1 MSLSSPFDSSARLA
15 LWREWGAD
23 HTALSRPPL
32 VVCSPRYLTVEGDE
46 MIAEDELKQ
55 AYLDIVTATNGNAK
69 TGIGHCPAHNDKN
82 PSFKVSIGDDKLLV
96 KCHAGCE
103 QNEVIQA
110 LDAIGVWPYSRGI
123 TLEKYAKAKMLE
135 ESFLKSV
142 GVSDFPNYLG
152 KPAIRLTYYTEDGQE
167 AAQRFRCSLGKT
179 TNDVPRF
186 RWKKNAK
193 VCLYGL
199 NRLVE
204 ARMNDYVILV
214 EGESDCHTLWYYD
227 QPALGIPG
235 SDMWKE
241 KYASQLDNILVI
253 YLVVED
259 DAGGNKLLCD
269 INKSSIRDRVRV
281 IQLGEYKDPSG
292 LYLNDPDNFSDRW
305 EAFKDKSIPI
315 SQIASVDTAQPSMIQ
330 KLASRT
336 IPLINLD
343 DVEEEDV
350 HWLWEGR
357 IPLGKVSLLD
367 GEPGL
372 GKSTLTIHIASRL
385 SLGLTISDNPFAK
398 PHEPG
403 ASLFVSAEDDLAD
416 TIKPR
421 VKAAGGNAK
430 LIWSVP
436 AIPDGQ
442 TDDGTPLSRL
452 LTLPDDLGMLKQA
465 ILANNI
471 RFVVIDPLTA
481 FLNGQIDSHKDQDI
495 RRALFALSETAR
507 ETGAAIL
514 IVRHL
519 NKSVGASAI
528 NRGGGSIA
536 IIGAARSAMVMAK
549 DPDDNNKR
557 VLAQSKS
564 NIAKPV
570 SALMFRLDSDP
581 GDKAAHIVW
590 EGISSHSADSLV
602 NPPRQKSSAME
613 KAMEFIREAL
623 ADGARPSNEV
633 EEASSAAGHSRSTYD
648 RARNAL
654 KIKPKKGA
662 DHWTIELPEE
672 EDE

>member
-1 MSLSSPFDSSARLA
+1 MSLSPPFDSSARLA

-46 MIAEDELKQ
+46 TMNEEELKQ
-55 AYLDIVTATNGNAK
+55 AYRDIVTATSGNAQ
-69 TGIGHCPAHNDKN
+69 TGVGHCPAHDDKN
-82 PSFKVSIGDDKLLV
+82 PSFQVSVVDEKLLV

-103 QNEVIQA
+103 QYEVIEA
-110 LDAIGVWPYSRGI
+110 LDALGIWPHSRGL
-123 TLEKYAKAKMLE
+123 TLKRYAEAKMLK
-135 ESFLKSV
+135 ESFLKSI
-142 GVSDFPNYLG
+142 GVTDFPGYFG
-152 KPAIRLTYYTEDGQE
+152 KPAIRLTYYSETGQE

-179 TNDVPRF
+179 RNGDPRF
-186 RWKKNAK
+186 RWKKGAK

-199 NRLVE
+199 ENLQE
-204 ARMNDYVILV
+204 ARLHGYVVMV
-214 EGESDCHTLWYYD
+214 EGESDCHTLWYHD

-235 SDMWKE
+235 ADMWKE
-241 KYASQLDNILVI
+241 RWASQLDNIPII
-253 YLVVED
+253 YLVVEN
-259 DAGGNKLLCD
+259 DAGGEKLLCD
-269 INKSSIRDRVRV
+269 INRSRIRDRVRV

-292 LYLNDPDNFSDRW
+292 LYLSDVANFSDRW
-305 EAFKDKSIPI
+305 EAFKDKAVPI
-315 SQIASVDTAQPSMIQ
+315 SQ
-330 KLASRT
+330 LANANPAKPDVNPKQVAKS
-336 IPLINLD
+336 ISLINLD
-343 DVEEEDV
+343 DVEEEDID
-350 HWLWEGR
+350 WLWEGR
-357 IPLGKVSLLD
+357 IPYGKVSLLD

-385 SLGLTISDNPFAK
+385 SLGLAISDNPFAK
-398 PHEPG
+398 PYEPIP
-403 ASLFVSAEDDLAD
+403 SLFVSAEDDLAD
-416 TIKPR
+416 TVRPR

-436 AIPDGQ
+436 AVPDGQ
-442 TDDGTPLSRL
+442 TEDGIPLSRL

-481 FLNGQIDSHKDQDI
+481 FLSGQIDSHKDQDV

-570 SALMFRLDSDP
+570 PALMFRLESDP

-590 EGISSHSADSLV
+590 EGISNHSADSLV

-613 KAMEFIREAL
+613 KAMEFISEAL
-623 ADGARPSNEV
+623 ADGAKPSNDV
-633 EEASSAAGHSRSTYD
+633 EEAATAAGISRSTYD

-662 DHWTIELPEE
+662 GHWTIELPEE
-672 EDE
+672 DNE